1 MFKRLSSKAAGEG
14 KTADVTFSPAR
25 PELQSSSS
33 PMGCVED
40 FAKPRTTL
48 ESRFNIR

>member
-14 KTADVTFSPAR
+14 KTGDVPFSPAR
-25 PELQSSSS
+25 PELRSSSS
-33 PMGCVED
+33 PMGYVED